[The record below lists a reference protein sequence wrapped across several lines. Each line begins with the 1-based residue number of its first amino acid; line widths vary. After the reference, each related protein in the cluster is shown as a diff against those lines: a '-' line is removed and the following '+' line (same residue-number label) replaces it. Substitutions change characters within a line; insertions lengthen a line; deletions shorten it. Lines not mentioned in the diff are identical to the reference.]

1 MFVYKQLYDCYLKCR
16 KNKRNTINQL
26 IFEINAEQN
35 LLKLKDE
42 LNNRTYNP
50 SVSICFL
57 VDKPKL

>member
-35 LLKLKDE
+35 LLRLKDE
-42 LNNRTYNP
+42 LNKTCK
-50 SVSICFL
+50 IMQL
-57 VDKPKL
+57 ITL